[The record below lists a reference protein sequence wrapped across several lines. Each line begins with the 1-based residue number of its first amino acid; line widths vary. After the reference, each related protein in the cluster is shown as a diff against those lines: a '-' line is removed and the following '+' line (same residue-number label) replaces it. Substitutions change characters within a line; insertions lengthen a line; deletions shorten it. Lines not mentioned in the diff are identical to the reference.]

1 MAETS
6 VGYKCPNCSAPLT
19 FLPGHDKVTCE
30 YCGTELEVKTIE
42 EMYAAKEVAAAKAQA
57 AKEAKW
63 DTSAAGSEWE
73 ADEAEQMKAFTC
85 SSCGAQIVSDGN
97 TMATECCYCGSPT
110 MLPSR
115 FEGMLKPDFI
125 IPFKKT
131 KEQAVAALKEFYK
144 GRTLLPNSFTA
155 NNRVEDIQAMYVP
168 FWLFDSKVSASGSY
182 QGASDSVYETDDEV
196 ITTTVVYNCERE
208 GTMSFERIPVDG
220 SEKMDDTF
228 MESIEPFDY
237 KEMVPFST
245 AYLTGFLADKYD
257 VDAEAA
263 VTRAD
268 ARVVKSAEGCL
279 ADTVTGYTRVTSNG
293 DCAVI
298 KDENAVHY
306 AMVPVWILSTR
317 FEGKPYTF
325 MMNGQTGKVVGSLPI
340 DYGKLRNYE
349 GQPRLGERRP
359 SGAGGLSCPRGR
371 PCRPPPHPA
380 ALHRKGAAHHCAGPR
395 FAGEFRPEAAREYHR
410 GPAESLL
417 RDDGHYE
424 QKSGCN
430 FGERSM
436 RAAVMGFNALAG

>member
-42 EMYAAKEVAAAKAQA
+42 EMYAAKEAAAAKAQA

-155 NNRVEDIQAMYVP
+155 NNRVEDIQAMYCRSGCLTPRLVP
-168 FWLFDSKVSASGSY
+168 AAAIKVPATVFMKPMMRLLRLPLSITANVKAPCPLSAS
-182 QGASDSVYETDDEV
+182 
-196 ITTTVVYNCERE
+196 
-208 GTMSFERIPVDG
+208 
-220 SEKMDDTF
+220 
-228 MESIEPFDY
+228 
-237 KEMVPFST
+237 
-245 AYLTGFLADKYD
+245 L
-257 VDAEAA
+257 
-263 VTRAD
+263 
-268 ARVVKSAEGCL
+268 
-279 ADTVTGYTRVTSNG
+279 
-293 DCAVI
+293 
-298 KDENAVHY
+298 
-306 AMVPVWILSTR
+306 
-317 FEGKPYTF
+317 
-325 MMNGQTGKVVGSLPI
+325 
-340 DYGKLRNYE
+340 
-349 GQPRLGERRP
+349 
-359 SGAGGLSCPRGR
+359 
-371 PCRPPPHPA
+371 
-380 ALHRKGAAHHCAGPR
+380 
-395 FAGEFRPEAAREYHR
+395 
-410 GPAESLL
+410 
-417 RDDGHYE
+417 
-424 QKSGCN
+424 
-430 FGERSM
+430 
-436 RAAVMGFNALAG
+436 

>member
-42 EMYAAKEVAAAKAQA
+42 EMYAAKEAAAAKAQA

-73 ADEAEQMKAFTC
+73 AEEAEQM
-85 SSCGAQIVSDGN
+85 
-97 TMATECCYCGSPT
+97 
-110 MLPSR
+110 
-115 FEGMLKPDFI
+115 GMLKPDFI

-196 ITTTVVYNCERE
+196 VTTTVVYNCERE

-263 VTRAD
+263 VARAD

-317 FEGKPYTF
+317 FEDKPYTF

-340 DYGKLRNYE
+340 DYGKLRNYT
-349 GQPRLGERRP
+349 
-359 SGAGGLSCPRGR
+359 
-371 PCRPPPHPA
+371 
-380 ALHRKGAAHHCAGPR
+380 ALTFIIVTIISYFIVK
-395 FAGEFRPEAAREYHR
+395 FI
-410 GPAESLL
+410 L
-417 RDDGHYE
+417 
-424 QKSGCN
+424 
-430 FGERSM
+430 
-436 RAAVMGFNALAG
+436 

>member
-42 EMYAAKEVAAAKAQA
+42 EMYAAKEAAAAKAQA

-131 KEQAVAALKEFYK
+131 KEEAVAALKEFYK

-208 GTMSFERIPVDG
+208 GTMSFDRIPVDG

-237 KEMVPFST
+237 SEMVPFST

-263 VTRAD
+263 VVRAD
-268 ARVVKSAEGCL
+268 ERVVKSAEGCL

-340 DYGKLRNYE
+340 DYGKLRNYT
-349 GQPRLGERRP
+349 
-359 SGAGGLSCPRGR
+359 
-371 PCRPPPHPA
+371 
-380 ALHRKGAAHHCAGPR
+380 ALTFIIVTIISYFIVK
-395 FAGEFRPEAAREYHR
+395 FM
-410 GPAESLL
+410 L
-417 RDDGHYE
+417 
-424 QKSGCN
+424 
-430 FGERSM
+430 
-436 RAAVMGFNALAG
+436 

>member
-42 EMYAAKEVAAAKAQA
+42 EMYAAKEAAAAKAQA

-85 SSCGAQIVSDGN
+85 SSCGAQI
-97 TMATECCYCGSPT
+97 
-110 MLPSR
+110 
-115 FEGMLKPDFI
+115 MLKPDFI

-131 KEQAVAALKEFYK
+131 KEQAVAARKEFYK

-182 QGASDSVYETDDEV
+182 QGAKDSVYETDDKV
-196 ITTTVVYNCERE
+196 VTTTVVYNCERE

-228 MESIEPFDY
+228 MESIEPFKY

-245 AYLTGFLADKYD
+245 AYLTGYLADKYD

-263 VTRAD
+263 VARAD
-268 ARVVKSAEGCL
+268 ERVVKSAEGCL
-279 ADTVTGYTRVTSNG
+279 ENTVTGYTRVTSNG

-306 AMVPVWILSTR
+306 AMVPVWILTTR
-317 FEGKPYTF
+317 FEDKPYTF

-340 DYGKLRNYE
+340 DYGKLRNYT
-349 GQPRLGERRP
+349 
-359 SGAGGLSCPRGR
+359 
-371 PCRPPPHPA
+371 
-380 ALHRKGAAHHCAGPR
+380 ALTFIIVTIISYFIVK
-395 FAGEFRPEAAREYHR
+395 FM
-410 GPAESLL
+410 L
-417 RDDGHYE
+417 
-424 QKSGCN
+424 
-430 FGERSM
+430 
-436 RAAVMGFNALAG
+436 